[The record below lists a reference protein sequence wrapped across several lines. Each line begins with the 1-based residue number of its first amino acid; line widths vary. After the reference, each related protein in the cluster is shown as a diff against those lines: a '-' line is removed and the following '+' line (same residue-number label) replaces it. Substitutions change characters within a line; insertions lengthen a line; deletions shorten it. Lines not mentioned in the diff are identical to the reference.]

1 MSTHS
6 PFNEEQTGYL
16 NGFVAGIQQ
25 APFLGQNAA
34 GQFTDQPEESVFGTP
49 LDDLCREELVKHE
62 QNGLDC
68 YDTILDKAAKG
79 EFASDGD
86 IFRFKFHGLFYVT
99 PAQESYMLR
108 ARIPGCA
115 MSSFQLRGMADISDD
130 WGGGYL
136 DVTTRGNL
144 QIREIQ
150 PENTVNILNK
160 MVDIGL
166 TSKGSGA
173 DNVRNVTA
181 TPTTGFD
188 KDELIDVMPY
198 AKAMHHAILN
208 NRDLYGMPRKFNIS
222 YDSGGTISVCADTN
236 DIAFYAVTLKEDT
249 QDLKAGVYFRVQL
262 CGITGH
268 KQFASDSGL
277 LITPSESTA
286 LASAILRVFIENGD
300 RTNRKKARL
309 KYLIDDWSTPKFLE
323 EVQKKLAFPLR
334 YVAQDLC
341 EKPMPKVKHGHV
353 GTYKQ
358 ADGKNYLGVVVPVGR
373 MTTAI
378 ARDIADIAEKFGTG
392 DIRLTAW
399 QNLLIPHIP
408 DDKLAKAQA
417 AIKAAGLAYA
427 STTISGGLIACTGN
441 TGCKFA
447 AANTKGQAVILGQ
460 YLESKIE
467 LDQPINI
474 HLTGC
479 HHSCA
484 QHYIGDIGLMG
495 TPVKLESGEKVE
507 GYNIVLGGGVD
518 DTQAIAREVYKSVP
532 FNDIPSLIES
542 LLRVFQKNRQDGET
556 FAQFT
561 RREKIEDLVAAESI
575 RKAG

>member
-1 MSTHS
+1 MKTTS

-16 NGFVAGIQQ
+16 NGFMVGIQQ
-25 APFLGQNAA
+25 APFLGQNAQ
-34 GQFTDQPEESVFGTP
+34 GQFTDQPEETVHGTP
-49 LDDLCREELVKHE
+49 LDDLCREELIKHE

-68 YDTILDKAAKG
+68 YDRILEQAAKG

-99 PAQESYMLR
+99 PAQEAYMLR

-115 MSSFQLRGMADISDD
+115 LSSFQLRGMADISDD

-144 QIREIQ
+144 QVREIQ

-160 MVDIGL
+160 LIDIGL

-188 KDELIDVMPY
+188 KDELMNVMPY

-222 YDSGGTISVCADTN
+222 YDSGGAISVCADTN
-236 DIAFYAVTLKEDT
+236 DIAFYAVTLKEST
-249 QDLKAGVYFRVQL
+249 QDLDAGVYFRVQL

-277 LITPSESTA
+277 LTTPSESTS
-286 LASAILRVFIENGD
+286 LASAILRVFIEHGN

-309 KYLIDDWSTPKFLE
+309 KYLIDDWGTPRFLE
-323 EVQKKLAFPLR
+323 EVQKKLGFPLR
-334 YVAQDLC
+334 YVAEDLC
-341 EKPMPKVKHGHV
+341 DTPRPKIKHGHV

-358 ADGKNYLGVVVPVGR
+358 ADGKNYLGIVVPVGR

-378 ARDIADIAEKFGTG
+378 ARNIATIAENFGTG

-408 DDKLAKAQA
+408 DEKLADAQA

-447 AANTKGQAVILGQ
+447 AANTKGQAVLLGQ

-495 TPVKLESGEKVE
+495 TPVKLDNGEKVE

-518 DTQAIAREVYKSVP
+518 DTQAIAREVYKSIP
-532 FNDIPSLIES
+532 FTDIPPLIEK
-542 LLRVFQKNRQDGET
+542 LLITYQKNRQEAET
-556 FAQFT
+556 FAQYT
-561 RREKIEDLVAAESI
+561 QREKIEDLVVA
-575 RKAG
+575 